1 MSFLSTVLSHAPHL
15 VLPLGEASG
24 TVAADAS
31 GAGRNGTY
39 VGGPTLARPALV
51 PSGGETT
58 VQLDG
63 FDDHVTVPSGVFS
76 TTVPFT
82 VAFAVEAT
90 PAASSTIYGEG
101 SSAATIPRFAL
112 RAGIVG
118 QEARLAVEL
127 RTAENTG
134 TINNAQFARA
144 DMLVFNGQPCLAW
157 FTMDYAA
164 GTATLYRGDL
174 ITGVMASQTMTFT
187 PAGTYTGLDRFAF
200 GARSRASVDQFL
212 AATRLGWVATYP
224 SALTAAQVQAQFDAR
239 EDVDAVAPSVPGDL
253 VAVAAGQ
260 TSADLSWTAATDDSG
275 AATDDSGAVAGYGL
289 WRDGVKVGA
298 DVLGLAR
305 TDTGLRPSR
314 TYSYQVDAVD
324 AAGNRSA
331 RSDPASVTTDRSG
344 VLYRDR
350 SGVLRQASV
359 EVRP

>member
-1 MSFLSTVLSHAPHL
+1 MGFLSTLLGHAPHL

-31 GAGRNGTY
+31 GNGRNGTY
-39 VGGPTLARPALV
+39 VGGPTLARPGLV

-76 TTVPFT
+76 TTGPFT
-82 VAFAVEAT
+82 VAFAVEGT
-90 PAASSTIYGEG
+90 PAAQATIYGEG
-101 SSAATIPRFAL
+101 SSAAAIPRFAL
-112 RAGIVG
+112 RAGTAG
-118 QEARLAVEL
+118 NEPRLAVEV
-127 RTAENTG
+127 RNDGNTAPLA
-134 TINNAQFARA
+134 NAMFGQA
-144 DMLVFNGQPCLAW
+144 DVLLFNGAPCLAW

-164 GTATLYRGDL
+164 GTCTLHRGDL
-174 ITGVMASQTMTFT
+174 TTGVLASQTMTFT
-187 PAGTYTGLDRFAF
+187 PAGTYTGLNRFAF
-200 GARSRASVDQFL
+200 GARSRVSVDQFL

-224 SALTAAQVQAQFDAR
+224 AALTLAQVQAQFAAR

-253 VAVAAGQ
+253 AAVATGQ
-260 TSADLSWTAATDDSG
+260 TSADLSWS

-289 WRDGVKVGA
+289 YRNGAKVGA
-298 DVLGLAR
+298 DQPGLAR

-314 TYSYQVDAVD
+314 TYGYAVDAVD

-331 RSDPASVTTDRSG
+331 LSDPASVTTDRSG
-344 VLYRDR
+344 VFHRDLA
-350 SGVLRQASV
+350 GVLRQVSV